1 MIQPIIRP
9 AFGFS
14 NENTA
19 SVIEGAAKLCIEVGQ
34 FHVALT
40 ISNLSGDLVSHF
52 DLYTAKQKIDAA
64 FLQSVLTSEK
74 LEGVQF
80 SEVIFVHNQK
90 EMVLVPSSL
99 YKQELDAVL
108 MDTIHGDLMA
118 YSIAVDD
125 VHQWELHNVFGLST
139 EMLELVLHQYPQA
152 RKVQYMSACLKGI
165 FRTLTEDVNQW
176 IKLYVLP
183 SCINLVVL
191 KGEQLQIAKSFY
203 YETPEDIIYHLL
215 NVVDKYDLD
224 VSEVTVEVSGL
235 LDLSSATWKELG
247 KYFLNIS
254 MEKCPSFSGE
264 NATNTDLPSHYFT
277 PFLLVPRCV

>member
-19 SVIEGAAKLCIEVGQ
+19 SAIEGAAKLCIEVGQ

-40 ISNLSGDLVSHF
+40 ISNASGDLVSLF
-52 DLYTAKQKIDAA
+52 DLYTTKQKTDPA
-64 FLQSVLTSEK
+64 FLQSVLASEK
-74 LEGVQF
+74 LEGIQF
-80 SEVIFVHNQK
+80 SDVIFIHNQK

-108 MDTIHGDLMA
+108 IDTIHGDQME

-125 VHQWELHNVFGLST
+125 VHQWELHNVFGSPS
-139 EMLELVLHQYPQA
+139 EMLDLVLHQFPQA
-152 RKVQYMSACLKGI
+152 RQVQYMSACLRGI

-183 SCINLVVL
+183 SCFNLVVL

-203 YETPEDIIYHLL
+203 YETPEDILYHLM
-215 NVVDKYDLD
+215 NVVEKFGLD
-224 VSEVTVEVSGL
+224 TSEAVVEVSGL
-235 LDLSSATWKELG
+235 LDSSSATWKELG

-254 MEKCPSFSGE
+254 MEKSTSFPGGNE
-264 NATNTDLPSHYFT
+264 NNADLPSHYFT

>member
-19 SVIEGAAKLCIEVGQ
+19 SAIEGAAKLCIEVGQ

-152 RKVQYMSACLKGI
+152 RQVQYMSACLKGI

>member
-19 SVIEGAAKLCIEVGQ
+19 SAIEGAAKLCIEVGQ

-40 ISNLSGDLVSHF
+40 ISNVYGDLVSHF

-125 VHQWELHNVFGLST
+125 VHQWELHIVFGLST

-152 RKVQYMSACLKGI
+152 RQVQYMSACLKGI

-203 YETPEDIIYHLL
+203 YETPEDIIFHLL

-224 VSEVTVEVSGL
+224 VSQVTVEVSGL

>member
-1 MIQPIIRP
+1 MIHPIIRP

-19 SVIEGAAKLCIEVGQ
+19 SAIEGAAKLCIEVGQ

-40 ISNLSGDLVSHF
+40 ISNASGDLVSLF
-52 DLYTAKQKIDAA
+52 DLYTAKQKIDSS
-64 FLQSVLTSEK
+64 FLHSVLATEK

-80 SEVIFVHNQK
+80 SDVILIHNQK

-108 MDTIHGDLMA
+108 IDTIHGDQKE

-125 VHQWELHNVFGLST
+125 VHQWELHNVFGSSS

-152 RKVQYMSACLKGI
+152 RQVQYMSACLRGI

-183 SCINLVVL
+183 SCFNLVVL

-203 YETPEDIIYHLL
+203 YETPEDILYHLM
-215 NVVDKYDLD
+215 NVVDKFGLD
-224 VSEVTVEVSGL
+224 TSEAVVEVSGL
-235 LDLSSATWKELG
+235 LDSSSATWKELG

-254 MEKCPSFSGE
+254 MEKSTSFPGGNE
-264 NATNTDLPSHYFT
+264 NNADLPSHYFT